1 MYVLIDEAES
11 RRYRNQCSD
20 VMTKACAA
28 LREKG
33 INAQFVL
40 VGSGARNLVTRN
52 GNSPYD
58 LDYNLEIVSADN
70 EYRKDLRSLKDTV
83 RNALNKAN
91 GFDFSDAH
99 DSTSVLTCLLHF
111 DDTPNLKFSFDVA
124 IVAKNP
130 DGTMCR
136 LIHNKNAGRSMRDQ
150 YTWNEVPSSHNVA
163 SKATAIKKANMWLE
177 LRACYV
183 DKKNFYLERRDRD
196 HPSFIVY
203 VEAVNEIY
211 SRLPKKVLAKKAQ
224 KTVVPAKATKVP
236 AKSEF
241 NCSIQKAL
249 SKAKRYT
256 NDTICS
262 VASLAC
268 KNYDGKKNKKAVQN
282 ELCQKFGANVGDDIY
297 TRIAP
302 LLK

>member
-1 MYVLIDEAES
+1 
-11 RRYRNQCSD
+11 
-20 VMTKACAA
+20 
-28 LREKG
+28 
-33 INAQFVL
+33 
-40 VGSGARNLVTRN
+40 
-52 GNSPYD
+52 
-58 LDYNLEIVSADN
+58 
-70 EYRKDLRSLKDTV
+70 
-83 RNALNKAN
+83 
-91 GFDFSDAH
+91 
-99 DSTSVLTCLLHF
+99 
-111 DDTPNLKFSFDVA
+111 
-124 IVAKNP
+124 
-130 DGTMCR
+130 
-136 LIHNKNAGRSMRDQ
+136 MRDQ

-163 SKATAIKKANMWLE
+163 SQATAIKKANMWLE

-211 SRLPKKVLAKKAQ
+211 SRLPKKVPAKKAQ
-224 KTVVPAKATKVP
+224 KAVVPAKATKVP

-282 ELCQKFGANVGDDIY
+282 ELCQKFGADVGNDIY